1 MHTDWPGK
9 MKNNTYLKGY
19 INYEGKYSEG
29 TRRSCKHAGNDPSGA
44 EDAGADDRAAER
56 A

>member
-1 MHTDWPGK
+1 
-9 MKNNTYLKGY
+9 MKANIPKGLGGPA
-19 INYEGKYSEG
+19 NM
-29 TRRSCKHAGNDPSGA
+29 RGNDPSGA

>member
-1 MHTDWPGK
+1 MHTDWLGK

-29 TRRSCKHAGNDPSGA
+29 TRRSCKHAGKAPLGAAAAGA
-44 EDAGADDRAAER
+44 EDGEADRA
-56 A
+56 